1 MWKIG
6 AKEALLA
13 LSIDILFFTCLVS
26 GEFPRAQN
34 VTWISTNF
42 KTLLTWGPK
51 PSENYSYTVEYSVV
65 GEDRENNPHCIQ
77 SRETMCDLSASLSRL
92 RESYIAEVLSEPPR
106 GVALDLVEPP
116 HTRSQAFCPY
126 LDTDIDRPDFTIV
139 VGKDKRSVTLNVMDP
154 LTALF
159 DGNQQQSIR
168 DVFGDEL
175 QYRVTYRRHS
185 STGKVRPWTLVF
197 STRQLGAK
205 SKVRPWTLVF
215 STRQLGANSK
225 VRPWTLVFST
235 RQLGANSKVRPW
247 TLVFSTRQLGAKSK
261 VRPWT
266 LVFSTRQLGAKS
278 KVRPWTLVF
287 STRQLGANSKVR
299 PWTLVSS
306 TRQLGANSKVRP
318 WTLVSSTRQLGANS
332 KVRPWT
338 LVSSTRQLGARY
350 SPSVLRELCLA
361 CWQRPRS
368 HVLARSHGPH

>member
-51 PSENYSYTVEYSVV
+51 PSENYSYTVQYSVV
-65 GEDRENNPHCIQ
+65 GENRENNPHCIQ

-92 RESYIAEVLSEPPR
+92 KESYIAVVQSEPPR
-106 GVALDLVEPP
+106 GVASDLVEPP
-116 HTRSQAFCPY
+116 YTRSQAFCPY
-126 LDTDIDRPDFTIV
+126 QDTDIDRPDFTIV

-185 STGKVRPWTLVF
+185 STGKKEYTSAGSVVELKKLDRGESYCFEVQAYIP
-197 STRQLGAK
+197 SRKPGKRLGAQSQTQCSEGEK
-205 SKVRPWTLVF
+205 SFTDVYSVPVIAGGILLILVIV
-215 STRQLGANSK
+215 SVAIVVAVVCLKCRRKAQET
-225 VRPWTLVFST
+225 
-235 RQLGANSKVRPW
+235 
-247 TLVFSTRQLGAKSK
+247 AKE
-261 VRPWT
+261 
-266 LVFSTRQLGAKS
+266 
-278 KVRPWTLVF
+278 
-287 STRQLGANSKVR
+287 
-299 PWTLVSS
+299 
-306 TRQLGANSKVRP
+306 
-318 WTLVSSTRQLGANS
+318 
-332 KVRPWT
+332 
-338 LVSSTRQLGARY
+338 
-350 SPSVLRELCLA
+350 RELL
-361 CWQRPRS
+361 
-368 HVLARSHGPH
+368 